1 MEETPPDDQHDDRTN
16 TNPITVRV
24 MKKTLLEHG
33 KKIMKKRIE
42 MLLCDSNN
50 CIEAFAI
57 GDTSTKVDNTLEK
70 DRVYEIAN
78 YKIEN
83 ITDSFMRIKFTDLTQ
98 FIVSDDEIISYNNL
112 VAKINISEVRDRC
125 GAKEHILLH
134 PVIITSIGP
143 IRQPQFNK
151 FCKEIMLKDDSGK
164 VIMVIWSKENDI
176 DFQFSRG
183 DVVDLYNVIV
193 GKFNGNSPKPQFS
206 VAYNKVNSEIISSL
220 LEVRKGME
228 RLLKNEDPDEM
239 KPIVMTVEELS
250 SLEVEKHLV
259 IVTAGIEDFAKYEK
273 QMFIVKNCDKVVN
286 HGYLK
291 QEEEKWY
298 CKECGEYRD
307 GKQMLELKATI
318 ADDSNV
324 PVRIILF
331 NEASKV
337 VLGKTNYDEFLT
349 CDKYKQIQILK
360 AVRRQHIDYTFEINH
375 AEFNY
380 VKKAVIKNETGVNST
395 SETKFNN

>member
-1 MEETPPDDQHDDRTN
+1 
-16 TNPITVRV
+16 
-24 MKKTLLEHG
+24 MKKTLSECG
-33 KKIMKKRIE
+33 KKITIKRIE

-50 CIEAFAI
+50 CIEAFAK

-78 YKIEN
+78 YEIKN
-83 ITDSFMRIKFTDLTQ
+83 ITDSFMRIEFTDLTQ

-360 AVRRQHIDYTFEINH
+360 AVQRQHIDYTFEINH

>member
-1 MEETPPDDQHDDRTN
+1 M
-16 TNPITVRV
+16 
-24 MKKTLLEHG
+24 
-33 KKIMKKRIE
+33 
-42 MLLCDSNN
+42 
-50 CIEAFAI
+50 
-57 GDTSTKVDNTLEK
+57 
-70 DRVYEIAN
+70 
-78 YKIEN
+78 
-83 ITDSFMRIKFTDLTQ
+83 
-98 FIVSDDEIISYNNL
+98 
-112 VAKINISEVRDRC
+112 
-125 GAKEHILLH
+125 
-134 PVIITSIGP
+134 
-143 IRQPQFNK
+143 
-151 FCKEIMLKDDSGK
+151 
-164 VIMVIWSKENDI
+164 
-176 DFQFSRG
+176 
-183 DVVDLYNVIV
+183 
-193 GKFNGNSPKPQFS
+193 
-206 VAYNKVNSEIISSL
+206 VNSEIISSL

-360 AVRRQHIDYTFEINH
+360 AVQRQHIDYTFEINH

>member
-1 MEETPPDDQHDDRTN
+1 
-16 TNPITVRV
+16 
-24 MKKTLLEHG
+24 
-33 KKIMKKRIE
+33 

-50 CIEAFAI
+50 CIEAFAK

-70 DRVYEIAN
+70 DRVYKISN

-83 ITDSFMRIKFTDLTQ
+83 ITHSFMRIEFTDLTQ

-151 FCKEIMLKDDSGK
+151 FGKEIMSKDDSGK
-164 VIMVIWSKENDI
+164 VIMAIWSKENDI

-206 VAYNKVNSEIISSL
+206 VIYNKVNSEIISSP
-220 LEVRKGME
+220 LEARKGME
-228 RLLKNEDPDEM
+228 RLLENEDPDEM
-239 KPIVMTVEELS
+239 KPIEMTVEELS
-250 SLEVEKHLV
+250 GLEVEKHLV
-259 IVTAGIEDFAKYEK
+259 IVTAGIENFAKDEK
-273 QMFIVKNCDKVVN
+273 QRFFVMNCDKVVN

-298 CKECGEYRD
+298 CNECGEYRD

-324 PVRIILF
+324 TVRIILH

-337 VLGKTNYDEFLT
+337 VLGKTNYDEFLM
-349 CDKYKQIQILK
+349 CDKDKRIQILK
-360 AVRRQHIDYTFEINH
+360 AVQRQHIDYTFEINH
-375 AEFNY
+375 AEFNH
-380 VKKAVIKNETGVNST
+380 VKKLVIKNKTGVNST

>member
-1 MEETPPDDQHDDRTN
+1 
-16 TNPITVRV
+16 
-24 MKKTLLEHG
+24 
-33 KKIMKKRIE
+33 

-70 DRVYEIAN
+70 DRVYEISK

-83 ITDSFMRIKFTDLTQ
+83 YNSFITIEFTDLTQ

-125 GAKEHILLH
+125 GTKEHILLH

-164 VIMVIWSKENDI
+164 VIMAIWSKENDI

-206 VAYNKVNSEIISSL
+206 VIYNKVNSEIISSP
-220 LEVRKGME
+220 LEARKGME
-228 RLLKNEDPDEM
+228 RLLENEDPDEM
-239 KPIVMTVEELS
+239 KPIEMTVEELS
-250 SLEVEKHLV
+250 GLEVEKHLA
-259 IVTAGIEDFAKYEK
+259 IVTAGIENFAKDEK
-273 QMFIVKNCDKVVN
+273 QMFFVRNCDKVVN

-291 QEEEKWY
+291 QEEE
-298 CKECGEYRD
+298 
-307 GKQMLELKATI
+307 
-318 ADDSNV
+318 
-324 PVRIILF
+324 
-331 NEASKV
+331 
-337 VLGKTNYDEFLT
+337 LGKFPYCRML
-349 CDKYKQIQILK
+349 KYW
-360 AVRRQHIDYTFEINH
+360 F
-375 AEFNY
+375 
-380 VKKAVIKNETGVNST
+380 
-395 SETKFNN
+395 

>member
-1 MEETPPDDQHDDRTN
+1 MEETPPDDQHDDRPN

-24 MKKTLLEHG
+24 MKKTLLEYG
-33 KKIMKKRIE
+33 KKIIKKRIE

-57 GDTSTKVDNTLEK
+57 GDTSTNVDNTLKK
-70 DRVYEIAN
+70 DRVYQIAN
-78 YKIEN
+78 YKIKN
-83 ITDSFMRIKFTDLTQ
+83 ITNSFMRIEFTDLTQ
-98 FIVSDDEIISYNNL
+98 FSVSDDEIISYNNL
-112 VAKINISEVRDRC
+112 VAKINISKVRDRC
-125 GAKEHILLH
+125 QDKEHILLH

-143 IRQPQFNK
+143 TRQPLNK
-151 FCKEIMLKDDSGK
+151 FLKEIMLKDDSGK

-183 DVVDLYNVIV
+183 DVVGLYNVIV
-193 GKFNGNSPKPQFS
+193 GKFIGNSPKPEFS
-206 VAYNKVNSEIISSL
+206 IAYNKVNSEIISSP

-228 RLLKNEDPDEM
+228 RLLENEDPDEM
-239 KPIVMTVEELS
+239 KPIVMTVKELS
-250 SLEVEKHLV
+250 NLKVEKHLV
-259 IVTAGIEDFAKYEK
+259 IVTAGIEHFANYEK
-273 QMFIVKNCDKVVN
+273 QMFFVKNCDKVEN

-324 PVRIILF
+324 PVRIILY
-331 NEASKV
+331 NAAIKV
-337 VLGKTNYDEFLT
+337 VLKTHHDEFLT

-360 AVRRQHIDYTFEINH
+360 TVQRQHIDYTFEINH

-380 VKKAVIKNETGVNST
+380 VNKTVIKNETGVNST

>member
-125 GAKEHILLH
+125 RAKENISLH

-143 IRQPQFNK
+143 TRQPLNK
-151 FCKEIMLKDDSGK
+151 FLKEIMLKDDSGK

-273 QMFIVKNCDKVVN
+273 QMFFVKNCDKVVY

-360 AVRRQHIDYTFEINH
+360 AVQRQHIDYTFEINH